1 MPTQAPRLKAQGRHT
16 STQVLRQ
23 QSGKAWWSSSK
34 ITRSKT
40 RPDKAQREA
49 NRRKEEQRQSQ
60 LEQEGHEW
68 CRSTPSGSGAYSSSA
83 CLWAGRNCSMD
94 WEAYDWSTGPW
105 GEQPASSSVEQ
116 SALSGDGDRNI
127 WSSPGLA
134 PHPDFGEVLF
144 APSSGFEEDASQG
157 ACFGG
162 NAGPTEPIE
171 QREVVTTS
179 PCRQPSTPPEA
190 PHRASQDRMD
200 AEQERGKATRSC
212 TPKRPLGQVTANPP
226 APTTPDLATDFN
238 PANSFPTSL
247 AQPRPV
253 PAPVLQVCPQILEE
267 SSRPAGADPLPTPED
282 ERVVK
287 LKPPPLRMGASGLPE
302 VPFPDLR
309 EARSYQHMRLSKPVF
324 LASLRLVRG
333 LCCYGCNV
341 SFSIGQLSS
350 HLFSERHQRICLD
363 FSRLGP
369 AEQRIVVQGTAE

>member
-49 NRRKEEQRQSQ
+49 NRRKEEQRHSQ
-60 LEQEGHEW
+60 REQEGHEW
-68 CRSTPSGSGAYSSSA
+68 CHSTPSGSGAYSSSA
-83 CLWAGRNCSMD
+83 YLWASRNCSMD

-144 APSSGFEEDASQG
+144 VPSPGFEEDASQG

-162 NAGPTEPIE
+162 NAGPTEPAE
-171 QREVVTTS
+171 QSEVATTP

-190 PHRASQDRMD
+190 PHRAHQDRMAGRCRHKCRKPVLGPD
-200 AEQERGKATRSC
+200 CRRHLVIALQRQEPRSRENGGSC
-212 TPKRPLGQVTANPP
+212 LYSLRSST
-226 APTTPDLATDFN
+226 DLAGHECQAST
-238 PANSFPTSL
+238 
-247 AQPRPV
+247 
-253 PAPVLQVCPQILEE
+253 
-267 SSRPAGADPLPTPED
+267 
-282 ERVVK
+282 VV
-287 LKPPPLRMGASGLPE
+287 
-302 VPFPDLR
+302 V
-309 EARSYQHMRLSKPVF
+309 
-324 LASLRLVRG
+324 
-333 LCCYGCNV
+333 
-341 SFSIGQLSS
+341 
-350 HLFSERHQRICLD
+350 
-363 FSRLGP
+363 
-369 AEQRIVVQGTAE
+369 